1 MLGIRFIKTPP
12 TTFTLQFKNGSVVRK
27 GAGLSFFYFAP
38 NSSLVQINQSSIDV
52 PFVFEDNTSDYQDVT
67 IQGQLTYR
75 IADAEKL
82 ATVMDFS
89 IDGKGRYVSDD
100 PEKLKERLV
109 QIVQVR
115 AHAFAQ
121 KETLQSILTMSA
133 ELSTDL
139 LDGLRQSE
147 ITNMLGVEIL
157 TLAVLSVK
165 ATPEMS
171 KAMQA
176 DAREKLLVKADE
188 AVFARRNIAIEL
200 ERQIKENE
208 LNTER
213 VVEEKRSE
221 VRRAQMQ
228 ADIAIENQRTEL
240 VEKQVDNQRKL
251 ASVQTEIFQA
261 TLDAMKGSD
270 WKTIMAASGGGDAR
284 HIMAIA
290 FEQLAQNAERIGRL
304 DISPDL
310 LRSLIDTPSEK
321 RGSKS

>member
-12 TTFTLQFKNGSVVRK
+12 TTFTLQFKNGTVVRK

-115 AHAFAQ
+115 AHAYAQ
-121 KETLQSILTMSA
+121 KQTLQSILTMSA
-133 ELSTDL
+133 ELSADL

-221 VRRAQMQ
+221 VRKAQMQ
-228 ADIAIENQRTEL
+228 ADISIENQRTEL

-310 LRSLIDTPSEK
+310 LRSLIDTPTEK

>member
-12 TTFTLQFKNGSVVRK
+12 TTFTLQFKNGTVVRK

-38 NSSLVQINQSSIDV
+38 NSSQVQINQSSIDV

-75 IADAEKL
+75 ITDAEKL
-82 ATVMDFS
+82 STVMDFS
-89 IDGKGRYVSDD
+89 IDGLGRYVSDD

-121 KETLQSILTMSA
+121 KQTLQSILTMSA
-133 ELSTDL
+133 ELSADL
-139 LDGLRQSE
+139 LDGLRHSE

-221 VRRAQMQ
+221 VRKAQMQ
-228 ADIAIENQRTEL
+228 ADISIENQRTEL
-240 VEKQVDNQRKL
+240 VEKQADNQRKL

-270 WKTIMAASGGGDAR
+270 WKTMMAASGGGDAR

>member
-171 KAMQA
+171 RAMQA

>member
-1 MLGIRFIKTPP
+1 MLGIRYLKSPP
-12 TTFTLQFKNGSVVRK
+12 TTYTLQFKNGTVVRK

-38 NSSLVQINQSSIDV
+38 STSLVQINQSSVDV
-52 PFVFEDNTSDYQDVT
+52 PFVFEDITSDFQDAT

-75 IADAEKL
+75 IADAERL
-82 ATVMDFS
+82 AKVMDFS
-89 IDGKGRYVSDD
+89 IDGSGRYVTDD

-121 KETLQSILTMSA
+121 KHSLESILTRSA
-133 ELSTDL
+133 ELSADL
-139 LDGLRQSE
+139 LEGLRQSE
-147 ITNMLGVEIL
+147 ITMMLGVEV
-157 TLAVLSVK
+157 LALVVLSVK
-165 ATPEMS
+165 AAPEMS

-213 VVEEKRSE
+213 VVEERRSE
-221 VRRAQMQ
+221 VRKAQMQ
-228 ADIAIENQRTEL
+228 ADISIENQRTEL
-240 VEKQVDNQRKL
+240 VEKQTDNQRKL
-251 ASVQTEIFQA
+251 AAVQTEIFQA

-284 HIMAIA
+284 QIMAIA

>member
-12 TTFTLQFKNGSVVRK
+12 TTFTLQFKNGTVVRK
-27 GAGLSFFYFAP
+27 GTGLSFFYFAP
-38 NSSLVQINQSSIDV
+38 HSSLVQINQSSIDV

-75 IADAEKL
+75 IVDAEKL
-82 ATVMDFS
+82 ATVMDFT
-89 IDGKGRYVSDD
+89 IDGMGRYLSDD
-100 PEKLKERLV
+100 PERLRERLV

-121 KETLQSILTMSA
+121 KQTLQSILTMSA
-133 ELSTDL
+133 ELSADL

-147 ITNMLGVEIL
+147 ITQMLGVEIL

-176 DAREKLLVKADE
+176 DARERLLVKADE

-213 VVEEKRSE
+213 VIEEKRSE
-221 VRRAQMQ
+221 VRKAQMQ
-228 ADIAIENQRTEL
+228 ADISIENQRSEL
-240 VEKQVDNQRKL
+240 VEKQTDNQRKL

-310 LRSLIDTPSEK
+310 LRSLIEPPSEK
-321 RGSKS
+321 RATKS

>member
-12 TTFTLQFKNGSVVRK
+12 TTFTLQFKNGTVVRK

-75 IADAEKL
+75 ITDAEKL
-82 ATVMDFS
+82 STVMDFS
-89 IDGKGRYVSDD
+89 IDGLGRYVSDD

-121 KETLQSILTMSA
+121 KQTLQSILTMSA
-133 ELSTDL
+133 ELSADL

-221 VRRAQMQ
+221 VRKAQMQ
-228 ADIAIENQRTEL
+228 ADISIENQRTEL
-240 VEKQVDNQRKL
+240 VEKQADNQRKL

-270 WKTIMAASGGGDAR
+270 WKTMMAASGGGDAR

>member
-12 TTFTLQFKNGSVVRK
+12 TTFTLQFKNGTVVRK

-38 NSSLVQINQSSIDV
+38 NSSLVQKNQSSIDV

-89 IDGKGRYVSDD
+89 IDGLGRYVSDD

-121 KETLQSILTMSA
+121 KQTLQSILTMSA
-133 ELSTDL
+133 ELSADL

-221 VRRAQMQ
+221 VRKAQMQ
-228 ADIAIENQRTEL
+228 ADISIENQRTEL
-240 VEKQVDNQRKL
+240 VEKQADNQRKL